1 MPKPKAQP
9 VDCVNARA
17 KTFSTARPAWPFKKS
32 VPGGSEYTK
41 KVYMSGWFVVKGPKS
56 CACAFCDSK
65 RSEFTLTDDPTAGH
79 TAECPSGAFWSAFA
93 LADPHSD
100 ESARLRANTF
110 TAKWPFADVHG
121 AESLQADKMAAAGF
135 IYAPDV
141 AAADNALCPYCDV
154 SLEGWE
160 MADDPTVEHRKRAKK
175 CPFFV
180 IGASR
185 SSPSP
190 APDTKPAA
198 AKRVMRPRGKKA
210 IADDVDLATPAVVDP
225 TTGDADAKAASAA
238 ELATLELDRTDVA
251 QTPSVLPER
260 ISTPKPTTPNVP
272 ETLIPPGTP
281 VAHRTPILHAECL
294 SPHAA
299 LFTPDIAPGSRIG
312 EEAGAIPAGELAV
325 EELATIPTVAPTK
338 PVAHKT
344 PTSYTKTR
352 SPPEASF
359 TPGIATVRP
368 VDEAA
373 TAPADAPTDAGP
385 FNVRANPPGTD
396 SNALPAALLTP
407 DPVREAAADSFSEPA
422 VEEPSAENSTA
433 EIEAAH
439 IAHTAP
445 SIPVKRA
452 ASPDPAVS
460 RKAGAKRK
468 KVAPP
473 FATVAASNR
482 PKPRPTRATRAK
494 PTHTRKPAF
503 PASAT
508 PVSQRAPGE
517 TPDDAA
523 FFAALAPFLP
533 PQPPHVVGGAHTA
546 LLPED
551 AAKMTL
557 EELFTV
563 QAEAARTAL
572 RKRRRNEWQA
582 VQREFDKLE
591 MWIRTRPEE

>member
-17 KTFSTARPAWPFKKS
+17 KTFSTARPAWPFKKT

-56 CACAFCDSK
+56 CACAFCESK
-65 RSEFTLTDDPTAGH
+65 RSEFSLTDDPTAGH

-100 ESARLRANTF
+100 DSARLRANTF
-110 TAKWPFADVHG
+110 TAKWPFAGVHG

-180 IGASR
+180 IGAST

-190 APDTKPAA
+190 APETKPAA
-198 AKRVMRPRGKKA
+198 VKRVMRPRGKKA
-210 IADDVDLATPAVVDP
+210 IADDVDLATLPVVDP
-225 TTGDADAKAASAA
+225 ATSDADAKAASAA
-238 ELATLELDRTDVA
+238 ELATHELDRTDVA
-251 QTPSVLPER
+251 RMPSILPER

-272 ETLIPPGTP
+272 ETPIPPGTP

-299 LFTPDIAPGSRIG
+299 LFTPDIAPGSPIRA
-312 EEAGAIPAGELAV
+312 EARAIPAGGLAV
-325 EELATIPTVAPTK
+325 EEPATVRTVATTK
-338 PVAHKT
+338 SVAHRT
-344 PTSYTKTR
+344 PTSYGNAK
-352 SPPEASF
+352 SPPEARF
-359 TPGIATVRP
+359 TPGVATVRP
-368 VDEAA
+368 VGEAA
-373 TAPADAPTDAGP
+373 TAPAHASTAAGP
-385 FNVRANPPGTD
+385 FNVRATPPGMD
-396 SNALPAALLTP
+396 SNALPAALSTP
-407 DPVREAAADSFSEPA
+407 DPVKEAAAASFSEPA
-422 VEEPSAENSTA
+422 VEEPSAEDSTA
-433 EIEAAH
+433 EIEAAP
-439 IAHTAP
+439 IAYTAP

-452 ASPDPAVS
+452 VSPDAAVS
-460 RKAGAKRK
+460 RKAKDKRK

-473 FATVAASNR
+473 SATVAASN
-482 PKPRPTRATRAK
+482 PSKPRPTRATRAK
-494 PTHTRKPAF
+494 PTHTRKPPF

-508 PVSQRAPGE
+508 PVSHAPGE
-517 TPDDAA
+517 SPDDAA

-533 PQPPHVVGGAHTA
+533 PQPPHVLGGAHTA

-557 EELFTV
+557 EELLTV

-572 RKRRRNEWQA
+572 RKRRRSEWQA
-582 VQREFDKLE
+582 VEREFDKLE